1 MKYEFFIGLRY
12 LSSRRR
18 QKFTS
23 IIGIISVLG
32 VIIGV
37 MALNVVL
44 AVMGGFEEELRERIL
59 GVSSHLVVL
68 SYDGPMQDYTE
79 IKDETLDFPGVV
91 GASPFIYGQGM
102 IASERNVSGS
112 VVRGVDP
119 ETAGTVTNIEQAI
132 GRGVLG
138 RNDGKGKIA
147 DEQARKIGE
156 EVLGRLDHETESGR
170 PPILIGKE
178 LANTLGVIEG
188 DLVSLVS
195 PFGKM
200 GPFGATAKVK
210 KFEVIGIFDY
220 GMIEYDSSI
229 SYVDLKDAMD
239 FFDMEG
245 EVSGVEIKVED
256 IYAARKIGNE
266 IASILGFPYYTR
278 NWEEVNKSLFKAL
291 RLERIAIA
299 IFLGFIVLVAALDI
313 VSTLTMVVMEK
324 GRDIAI
330 LRAMGATKKGILK
343 IFITDGMIIGV
354 VGTLLGSLAGFGICY
369 LLKTSETIRKLI
381 PFDNN
386 VYPISEFPVKIEPI
400 YFITVAFFSILICFV
415 ATLYPSF
422 QASRKDPIE
431 ALRYE

>member
-1 MKYEFFIGLRY
+1 MRYEFFIGLRY
-12 LSSRRR
+12 LGSRRK

-23 IIGIISVLG
+23 IIGLISILG

-44 AVMGGFEEELRERIL
+44 SVMGGFEEELRDKIL
-59 GVSSHLVVL
+59 GVSSHLVIL
-68 SYDGPMQDYTE
+68 SYDGPIKDYDKIT
-79 IKDETLDFPGVV
+79 DETLEVKDIV

-112 VVRGVDP
+112 VVRGIDP
-119 ETAGTVTNIEQAI
+119 ATAGKVTNIEQAI
-132 GRGVLG
+132 GRGIIGGNGIREKSIQDQLTKV
-138 RNDGKGKIA
+138 GK
-147 DEQARKIGE
+147 
-156 EVLGRLDHETESGR
+156 EVLGRLNKETDSGR

-188 DLVSLVS
+188 DMVSLVS

-229 SYVDLKDAMD
+229 SYVSLGDAMD
-239 FFDMEG
+239 FFDMDG
-245 EVSGVEIKVED
+245 EVSGVEVKIKN
-256 IYAARKIGNE
+256 IYEARNIGNE
-266 IASILGFPYYTR
+266 LSSMLGFPYYAR

-324 GRDIAI
+324 GKDIAI
-330 LRAMGATKKGILK
+330 LRAMGATRGGILK
-343 IFITDGMIIGV
+343 IFVTDGMIIGV
-354 VGTLLGSLAGFGICY
+354 VGTLLGSLAGLGICY
-369 LLKTSETIRKLI
+369 MLETSETIRKLI

-386 VYPISEFPVKIEPI
+386 VYPISEFPVKIEPF
-400 YFITVAFFSILICFV
+400 YFITVAVSSILICFL
-415 ATLYPSF
+415 ATLYPAF

>member
-12 LSSRRR
+12 LSSRRM

-44 AVMGGFEEELRERIL
+44 GVMGGFEEELRERIL

-68 SYDGPMQDYTE
+68 SYDGPMKDYTE

-132 GRGVLG
+132 GRAVLG
-138 RNDGKGKIA
+138 RNDGMEKIA
-147 DEQARKIGE
+147 DEQTRKIGK
-156 EVLGRLDHETESGR
+156 EVLGRIDQQTESGK

-210 KFEVIGIFDY
+210 KFEVIGLFDY

-229 SYVDLKDAMD
+229 SYIDLKDAMD

-245 EVSGVEIKVED
+245 EVSGVEIKVKD
-256 IYAARKIGNE
+256 IYAARKIGSE
-266 IASILGFPYYTR
+266 ITSILGFPYYTR

-330 LRAMGATKKGILK
+330 LRAMGATKSGILK

-354 VGTLLGSLAGFGICY
+354 VGTLLGSFAGFGICY
-369 LLKTSETIRKLI
+369 LLKTSEIVRKLI

-400 YFITVAFFSILICFV
+400 YFLTVAFFSILICFV
-415 ATLYPSF
+415 ATLYPSI

>member
-12 LSSRRR
+12 LSSRRK

-23 IIGIISVLG
+23 IIGVVSVLG

-37 MALNVVL
+37 MALNIVL
-44 AVMGGFEEELRERIL
+44 AVMGGFEEELREKIL

-68 SYDGPMQDYTE
+68 SYDGPMGDYGE
-79 IKDETLDFPGVV
+79 IKQAVLEFPGVE

-102 IASERNVSGS
+102 ISSERSVSGS

-119 ETAGTVTNIEQAI
+119 NTAGTVTSIEQAI
-132 GRGVLG
+132 GNGTV
-138 RNDGKGKIA
+138 GKGKSEKKLN
-147 DEQARKIGE
+147 DEQLSEIGR
-156 EVLGRLDHETESGR
+156 EVLGKLSAETESGK
-170 PPILIGKE
+170 PPMLIGKE
-178 LANTLGVIEG
+178 LAANLSVLEG

-195 PFGKM
+195 PFGKL
-200 GPFGATAKVK
+200 GPFGQTAKVK
-210 KFEVIGIFDY
+210 KYEVIGIFDY

-229 SYVDLKDAMD
+229 SYIGLEDAMD

-245 EVSGVEIKVED
+245 QVSGVEVKVKD
-256 IYAARKIGNE
+256 IYNAKKMGNE
-266 IASILGFPYYTR
+266 LTSILGFPYYTR
-278 NWEEVNKSLFKAL
+278 NWEEVNKRLFKAL

-299 IFLGFIVLVAALDI
+299 IILGLIILVAALDI

-324 GRDIAI
+324 GKDIAI
-330 LRAMGATKKGILK
+330 LRAMGATKSGILK
-343 IFITDGMIIGV
+343 IFVTEGMIIGT
-354 VGTLLGSLAGFGICY
+354 VGTLLGTAAGYGICY
-369 LLKTSETIRKLI
+369 LLKTSETIRALI

-386 VYPISEFPVKIEPI
+386 VYPISNFPVKIEPF
-400 YFITVAFFSILICFV
+400 YFITVAFFSILICFI